1 MECPSAVVQAGGL
14 SALLNFLPFFSTNVQ
29 RTAVTAAANCC
40 RNISTEYF
48 AQVRDVFATLRE
60 VLTQADQRLVEQ
72 ATLAVVRTIEA
83 YRHSASNLEGLL
95 DVPTVVAVNSLLMPS
110 GGSPLLSPGTYT
122 HLLKALTTSARGS
135 AKVAVAFLEAGMTN
149 TIHQI
154 LTGVLPSS
162 HEEDEQGGAEGG
174 QGLSGGVADMAV
186 LQNLAHRPK
195 DQVEEALALICEL
208 LPPTPRD
215 GVFDSKAYSEKSLHK
230 LKKGRRSDKTD
241 KTPRRSIRN
250 EATGTPASTS
260 ANTPAEATIALPP
273 TTNPAAPPAPI
284 AETTAT
290 AMRDNLLKAK
300 KEADA
305 QVEQRV
311 NLFKAQPELVAK
323 FIKAMVPVLVDVYA
337 ASVAARV
344 RTKVLSGLTKAIAF
358 ADPDILLSS
367 LKVSCTPLGMLCL
380 AQLTKLLDCPHGQ
393 LLVRDHLVERQY
405 RLCPKRPTIGRTA
418 RDQAP
423 RRLPSLT
430 STRGSGI

>member
-40 RNISTEYF
+40 RNISTEYY
-48 AQVRDVFATLRE
+48 AQVRDVFPTLRD

-154 LTGVLPSS
+154 LTGVLPSA
-162 HEEDEQGGAEGG
+162 HEEAEQGGAEGG

-241 KTPRRSIRN
+241 KTPRRSIRSN

-260 ANTPAEATIALPP
+260 ANTPAEETIALPP
-273 TTNPAAPPAPI
+273 TTAPT

-290 AMRDNLLKAK
+290 AMRDSLLKAK

-311 NLFKAQPELVAK
+311 NLFKTQPELVAK
-323 FIKAMVPVLVDVYA
+323 FIKAMLPVLVDVYA

-358 ADPDILLSS
+358 AEPDILLSA
-367 LKVSCTPLGMLCL
+367 LKVSWTRPYLFLL
-380 AQLTKLLDCPHGQ
+380 A
-393 LLVRDHLVERQY
+393 
-405 RLCPKRPTIGRTA
+405 
-418 RDQAP
+418 
-423 RRLPSLT
+423 
-430 STRGSGI
+430 